1 MGKTIFFI
9 VLTSLL
15 IMVTVSILS
24 LEVKCYQLARV
35 TQDLIIL
42 IEFKEPSLMVSF
54 PPVIRGSYNG
64 LPSSIHFSN
73 VGKGGVFLDSPRG
86 HS

>member
-1 MGKTIFFI
+1 MPEIFMGKTIFFI

-42 IEFKEPSLMVSF
+42 IEFKEPSLIVSF
-54 PPVIRGSYNG
+54 PPVICGSYTELIKDAGASLINT
-64 LPSSIHFSN
+64 
-73 VGKGGVFLDSPRG
+73 FLKCW
-86 HS
+86 